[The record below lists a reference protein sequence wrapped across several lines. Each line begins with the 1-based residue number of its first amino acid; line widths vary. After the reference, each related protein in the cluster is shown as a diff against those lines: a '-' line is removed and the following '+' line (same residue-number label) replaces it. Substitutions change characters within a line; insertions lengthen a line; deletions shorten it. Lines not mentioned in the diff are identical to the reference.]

1 MMKMTIR
8 ILRDN
13 IAVTVA
19 ALLFVFSIGNAA
31 LAQETVQQ
39 APLKEDFKKEELQSF
54 IKANQKVVALQ
65 KASEEKMVKVIQ
77 EEGLTIE
84 RFNQL
89 ATSQQNP
96 DKKVKVEAKEME
108 TFNIAAQKISGIGK
122 EADTQMQQSIKQE
135 GIDVE
140 TYQQIILAYQKS
152 PKVKQE
158 LEALLPKK

>member
-1 MMKMTIR
+1 MMKMMIR

-13 IAVTVA
+13 IAVTAA
-19 ALLFVFSIGNAA
+19 ALLFIFSVGNAA

-65 KASEEKMVKVIQ
+65 KASEEKMVKVVQ
-77 EEGLTIE
+77 EEGLTVE

-89 ATSQQNP
+89 AASQQNP

-108 TFNIAAQKISGIGK
+108 TFNTAAQKISGIGK

>member
-1 MMKMTIR
+1 MMKMMIR

-13 IAVTVA
+13 IAVTVT
-19 ALLFVFSIGNAA
+19 ALLFIFSIGNTA
-31 LAQETVQQ
+31 LAQGTVQQ

-77 EEGLTIE
+77 EEGLTVE

-89 ATSQQNP
+89 AASQQNP

-108 TFNIAAQKISGIGK
+108 TFNTAAQKISGIGK